1 LPVLYQLNNI
11 NISTRMPDPTDPI
24 FLPRLNINRSSS
36 CTEDL
41 GWLGLDGGHGGHG
54 GCDTGWGPATD
65 DCDTRDD
72 KCSFYYPCD
81 NKSSDTANETK
92 HSYYDCCVKVSAN
105 KLLDHWLNDHQ
116 DTGTTSTDE
125 NKNHQEDVES
135 PSFIDVNCQ
144 NESSLSSLLLP
155 NQEDES
161 QNILHLVLRRPSRV
175 RNLIELVKYI
185 VDKSKDEDAIVNA
198 ADNHGDTPL
207 TLVRNLL
214 EENRFDEAKEVAEL
228 LLDKGANPNH
238 KNECGWTILSYSLVH
253 QDNSLSLTRSLLHHG
268 SSVISQD
275 VPPSLTDQNCLPL
288 RVLLRSVIRS
298 QSVTNARETLHIL
311 GQVLSCQN
319 PTKMKDHVLSSIV
332 AEGSL
337 LTGNGPDIC
346 TQVHSMLAAY
356 WSQPK
361 PLLHLSLQA
370 SRKRLGLKRLTSG
383 NLKPLLIAPRI
394 QNYLSYQSTLP
405 IFYSPTQTTGTNK
418 TDSNKN
424 LSQFRHETLSDKIKI
439 RLQCT
444 AAYKR
449 K

>member
-1 LPVLYQLNNI
+1 
-11 NISTRMPDPTDPI
+11 M
-24 FLPRLNINRSSS
+24 
-36 CTEDL
+36 
-41 GWLGLDGGHGGHG
+41 
-54 GCDTGWGPATD
+54 
-65 DCDTRDD
+65 
-72 KCSFYYPCD
+72 
-81 NKSSDTANETK
+81 
-92 HSYYDCCVKVSAN
+92 SAN

-116 DTGTTSTDE
+116 DTKTASTDE
-125 NKNHQEDVES
+125 NKNHPEDVES
-135 PSFIDVNCQ
+135 PSFADVNCQ
-144 NESSLSSLLLP
+144 NEPVLSGLLLH
-155 NQEDES
+155 NQEVSTGES
-161 QNILHLVLRRPSRV
+161 QNILHLVLRRPTRV
-175 RNLIELVKYI
+175 RNIIELVKYI
-185 VDKSKDEDAIVNA
+185 VDKDDTDINA

-207 TLVRNLL
+207 TLVRYLL
-214 EENRFDEAKEVAEL
+214 EENRFDEAKQVAEL
-228 LLDKGANPNH
+228 LLEKGANPNH

-253 QDNSLSLTRSLLHHG
+253 QDDSLSLTRSLLHHG
-268 SSVISQD
+268 SSVIISQEG
-275 VPPSLTDQNCLPL
+275 VELTDQNCGPL

-337 LTGNGPDIC
+337 LTANGPDIC

-356 WSQPK
+356 WNQPK

-405 IFYSPTQTTGTNK
+405 ISYSLTQTTGTKK

-424 LSQFRHETLSDKIKI
+424 LSHFRHGTLSDRIKI
-439 RLQCT
+439 RLQRTT